1 MKHNIGEEPRTII
14 VKTRL
19 SSSEKTEFDKILERT
34 RLSQAEY
41 IRCVVFG
48 TPIQEAP
55 KVEVSAIDGLDKL
68 LAQYGRIG
76 NNLNQIA
83 RWLNNGGSLD
93 RELCRTLR
101 LCLGEL
107 NTLKFDTIKLISNA
121 CGNH

>member
-1 MKHNIGEEPRTII
+1 VPSL
-14 VKTRL
+14 V
-19 SSSEKTEFDKILERT
+19 
-34 RLSQAEY
+34 
-41 IRCVVFG
+41 
-48 TPIQEAP
+48 PIQEAP